1 MNKSATV
8 GQRNVFCSSMKNI
21 AKKVPI
27 IETKIWL
34 SMMYFFSN
42 FKAFIKT
49 KIRPM
54 KTISKCLLVLFVFL
68 GTLSFAQQYYDV
80 QWKKIAEGYKN
91 GEFKSSLPLILEIQK
106 KAIKDN
112 NAPQLIKS
120 LKAEFGIY
128 KETHDDTKNDYAS
141 AFFRK
146 IKETETQLKNNDLLF
161 FKILEIEF
169 FEEYFNRTRY
179 EIQNRTN
186 TAEGTIFEIET
197 WTKLD
202 YKNYYTQKFAEL
214 LLLDA
219 KLKNVKLEFYKEALG
234 ENADYDYYP
243 TLYDWKLKKNID
255 FLNNQAVFTKDELVA
270 NRADIKSLY
279 ENLISFNKGNPQLYF
294 QHQKLM
300 FENNIK
306 TDDKFL
312 QKQIDIVN
320 SPENGEYKIL
330 IVKSIAQEL
339 QQKSEFK
346 EAIRW
351 IEKIKAEY
359 PNSKLLSNLVYL
371 ENTIKQPFVGVFY
384 EEHNIPEKPI
394 HIVAQHKNADRFE
407 IKIYRVNDFKKQLL
421 FLQNINYDEYYKK
434 IDKTL
439 FRNDVFEVPNEKDFK
454 PYTTS
459 LEMNGL
465 PKGLYIGEYINGK
478 DISKFLFVSTSSRVI
493 YDEKKDYILVERENG
508 KRKINTQL
516 QRYYFR
522 DYKNI
527 SDTEILIQTDNFAK
541 FPSIKSDYDYNP
553 YLIYDAVSGDFN
565 ILNSEY
571 DGERNYRYHQE
582 LYQVF
587 LDREIY
593 RPGQTVHFKVI
604 ATAPDYDKC
613 KDFLLVNQ
621 EHEVTLFDANHQK
634 ITSQKFKTNDFG
646 SYSGSFNIPKDRLNG
661 KFSIYVSGNNSN
673 QKYFSVEEYKRPK
686 FEITFDT
693 IRNEY
698 KYGQTIELK
707 GKVATFSGIPLSKTM
722 VNFDIKRENIR
733 NRYFWWYPNEYSN
746 ENSVLGKA
754 ETNEQGEFTIK
765 IDLKKDENT
774 KGIQVHNYKVNTT
787 VTDLNGETQSAETNV
802 KVASVSHYLKT
813 NAISEASANE
823 DFKLKVESFN
833 YNDVALDKSYKV
845 KLVQLKQPERIFRNN
860 FKNNIQNLPKMGKEE
875 FLGKFPHD
883 RYDLSD
889 DQKNWKVLKTVVDET
904 KSGKELNFGKL
915 NAGTYRLLIYNIEG
929 KDSIKTE
936 QDFSVWDKNRLGGN
950 QFPFLKVIGS
960 KTQVKRGSTVMLYA
974 YSAIPDAEV
983 NIYVQDGFGAPKLE
997 KRKFSNGII
1006 AFPITISQ
1014 DKNIEK
1020 YNIQFV
1026 LAQYND
1032 VQNQYINLNI
1042 KNEDPPLKIQL
1053 TTFRDKLEPNSK
1065 EKWSITI
1072 LGRQKEKVVAE
1083 VLANMYDKSLDKF
1096 VANQYSWSK
1105 IYRPRNV
1112 FKNYNLVIVPTQLYW
1127 HKKVDYLETK
1137 QIVLP
1142 QLKWFDENVFYEL
1155 MIKYGLTTDTDGD
1168 GIDDMKDACP
1178 NVPGLE
1184 NYNGCPVPQA
1194 MYTQEVSVSEKRS
1207 SGMFADND
1215 ADGNLDKGIATAVDT
1230 KKQELDQVNPRQN
1243 LNETA
1248 FFYPHLKTDAQGNV
1262 SFEFTTPK
1270 ALTKWKLM
1278 FLAHTKDDR
1287 NAVLEQ
1293 DIMTQKKL
1301 SVTPNYPR
1309 FLREG
1314 DELNFQTKI
1323 SNLTEKS
1330 LEGAVSLQ
1338 ILNAETNEDIS
1349 SLFEITGSIQDFKV
1363 QNTGNAVASWKI
1375 KTPYNKV
1382 NSIIIKV
1389 VAKAGDF
1396 SDGEQIPVSVLSN
1409 RMLLTDAI
1417 PIFVKEGQ
1425 TKTFTL
1431 ESLSNHTT
1439 GTAEN
1444 VRNTL
1449 ELKTNPI
1456 WEIIFAL
1463 PDLSQYLNISS
1474 DDWFNTWFADVVGT
1488 EIFKANPRMKAVFDE
1503 YKSADLL
1510 KSNLEKNQELKQ
1522 VLLEE
1527 TPWVLQ
1533 SQSETETM
1541 NRVARLFEVN
1551 QMKNSIAKDWN
1562 ILLRYQNED
1571 GGFPWL
1577 PGYES
1582 SYSSSLYI
1590 LKNLG
1595 KMNSWLKEGISEY
1608 QPNGQ
1613 KYMVERLIG
1622 YVDSQLERYWKET
1635 EDNPWS
1641 NFALDYLDTRRY
1653 WEKEYPI
1660 SGKGER
1666 LKQMIID
1673 RANKFKVTDLTFYG
1687 VHRAALIYDNY
1698 ALKDTSKKLINY
1710 LKETSV
1716 SSETQGAY
1724 WKKNLNDWGWYESK
1738 AVNHAGAIEALEK
1751 ITPNDINFIEESKI
1765 WLATQKE
1772 TNSWG
1777 NSRTTAEIIYILM
1790 NSGKSWTTPEAD
1802 KATVIWGGK
1811 ELAPQTKTTGF
1822 LKQTINSDKI
1832 NPKLGQVTVSKPGPG
1847 IVQGGLFWQYYE
1859 DINNVKST
1867 ETYISISREFY
1878 KKIKTTNGEQLL
1890 KITEKSPLNVGD
1902 RITVKMILNSDRPMQ
1917 YVHLKDM
1924 RAAGLEPV
1932 DVLSGYQWKN
1942 NLGYYQTTKD
1952 ASTNFYIYYM
1962 PKGKYVFE
1970 YDLVCNAAGNFSSG
1984 FATLQNYYA
1993 PQMNARTKGDK
2004 LEIKN

>member
-1 MNKSATV
+1 
-8 GQRNVFCSSMKNI
+8 
-21 AKKVPI
+21 
-27 IETKIWL
+27 
-34 SMMYFFSN
+34 
-42 FKAFIKT
+42 
-49 KIRPM
+49 M
-54 KTISKCLLVLFVFL
+54 KTISKCLLLLFVFF
-68 GTLSFAQQYYDV
+68 TTFIFAQNYYEE

-91 GEFKSSLPLILEIQK
+91 GEFKSSLPLILDIQK
-106 KAIKDN
+106 RAIKDK
-112 NAPQLIKS
+112 NAPQIIKS

-141 AFFRK
+141 AFFAK
-146 IKETETQLKNNDLLF
+146 IKETENQLKKDDLLF

-186 TAEGTIFEIET
+186 VAEGNVSEIET

-202 YKNYYTQKFAEL
+202 YKNHFTQKFAEL
-214 LLLDA
+214 STLDNQ
-219 KLKNVKLEFYKEALG
+219 LKKVRLESYKEALG
-234 ENADYDYYP
+234 ENTDYDYYP

-255 FLNNQAVFTKDELVA
+255 FLNNESIFTKDELKE
-270 NRADIKSLY
+270 NQTSIRNLY
-279 ENLISFNKGNPQLYF
+279 QNLISFNRGNPQLYF
-294 QHQKLM
+294 QHQYLI
-300 FENNIK
+300 FENSIK
-306 TDDKFL
+306 TDEQFL
-312 QKQIDIVN
+312 KKQIDIVN
-320 SPENGEYKIL
+320 SPEKGEYKVL
-330 IVKSIAQEL
+330 IVKRIAEEL
-339 QQKSEFK
+339 QRKSEFK

-351 IEKIKAEY
+351 IEKIKSEY
-359 PNSKLLSNLVYL
+359 PNSKLVSNLDYL
-371 ENTIKQPFVGVFY
+371 ENNIKSPFVQVFY

-394 HIVAQHKNADRFE
+394 HLVATHKNADRFE
-407 IKIYRVNDFKKQLL
+407 IKIYKINDFKSQLL
-421 FLQNINYDEYYKK
+421 YLQNLNYTEYYQK

-439 FRNDVFEVPNEKDFK
+439 FRTDVFTLPNQKDFK
-454 PYTTS
+454 NYSTS
-459 LEMNGL
+459 LEMQAL

-478 DISKFLFVSTSSRVI
+478 DVSKFLFISTSSRVI
-493 YDEKKDYILVERENG
+493 YDEKKDYILVDRETG

-522 DYKNI
+522 NYKNV
-527 SDTEILIQTDNFAK
+527 SESEILIQTDNFAK
-541 FPSIKSDYDYNP
+541 FPSIKSYHDYNP

-565 ILNSEY
+565 ILNSVY
-571 DGERNYRYHQE
+571 DRDDDYRSHEE

-604 ATAPDYDKC
+604 ATRPDFEKR
-613 KDFLLVNQ
+613 KDVLLVNKEQ
-621 EHEVTLFDANHQK
+621 EVVMFDTNHQK
-634 ITSQKFKTNDFG
+634 ISSQKFTTNEFG
-646 SYSGSFNIPKDRLNG
+646 SFSGSFEIPKDRLNG
-661 KFSIYVSGNNSN
+661 KFSIYVSGNRYN

-693 IRNEY
+693 IKSEY

-707 GKVATFSGIPLSKTM
+707 GKVTTFSGVPLSKTA

-733 NRYFWWYPNEYSN
+733 NRYFWWYPAEYSN
-746 ENSVLGKA
+746 ENSVLGKV
-754 ETNEQGEFTIK
+754 ETNEKGEFTIK
-765 IDLKKDENT
+765 IDLKKDENV
-774 KGIQVHNYKVNTT
+774 KGIQVHNYKVNST

-813 NAISEASANE
+813 NPVSEASANE
-823 DFKLKVESFN
+823 DLKVKVESFN

-845 KLVQLKQPERIFRNN
+845 KLMQLKQPERILRNN
-860 FKNNIQNLPKMGKEE
+860 FKNNVQNLPKMGRDE
-875 FLGKFPHD
+875 FLSKFPHD
-883 RYDLSD
+883 RYDKSD
-889 DQKNWKVLKTVVDET
+889 DQKNWKVLKTITEGT
-904 KSGKELNFGKL
+904 KSGKELNFGRL

-936 QDFSVWDKNRLGGN
+936 QDFSVWDKNRLGKN
-950 QFPFLKVIGS
+950 QFPFLKIIGPKTDVIRGS
-960 KTQVKRGSTVMLYA
+960 KVTIYA

-983 NIYVQDGFGAPKLE
+983 NIYVQDGFGAPKME
-997 KRKFSNGII
+997 TKKFSNGILLY
-1006 AFPITISQ
+1006 PLTISL

-1032 VQNQYINLNI
+1032 VQNEYINLNI
-1042 KNEDPPLKIQL
+1042 KNEDPPLKIEL

-1065 EKWSITI
+1065 EKWSIKI
-1072 LGRQKEKVVAE
+1072 LGREKEKVVAE

-1096 VANQYSWSK
+1096 VPNTYSWTK

-1112 FKNYNLVIVPTQLYW
+1112 FKDFNVEIYPSQLYW
-1127 HKKVDYLETK
+1127 YQQVKYLETK
-1137 QIVLP
+1137 QINLP

-1155 MIKYGLTTDTDGD
+1155 LVKYGLTTDMDGD

-1178 NVPGLE
+1178 SVPGLE
-1184 NYNGCPVPQA
+1184 TYNGCPKPNA
-1194 MYTQEVSVSEKRS
+1194 MMAMEVSSEKRS
-1207 SGMFADND
+1207 SGRFADKD
-1215 ADGNLDKGIATAVDT
+1215 ADGVLDKDDAPPPPVKD
-1230 KKQELDQVNPRQN
+1230 EDLDKVNARQN
-1243 LNETA
+1243 LKETA

-1262 SFEFTTPK
+1262 SFEFTTPE

-1287 NAVLEQ
+1287 HAVLEQ
-1293 DIMTQKKL
+1293 DIITQKKL

-1314 DELNFQTKI
+1314 DELSFQTKI
-1323 SNLTEKS
+1323 SNLTDTS
-1330 LEGAVSLQ
+1330 LDGKVSLQ

-1349 SLFEITGSIQDFKV
+1349 SLFGITGSVQDFQV

-1375 KTPYNKV
+1375 KAPYNKV

-1396 SDGEQIPVSVLSN
+1396 SDGEQIPVAVLSN
-1409 RMLLTDAI
+1409 RMLLTDAV

-1431 ESLSNHTT
+1431 ESLANYTT

-1463 PDLSQYLNISS
+1463 PDLSENLNISS

-1488 EIFKANPRMKAVFDE
+1488 EIFRANPRMKAVFDE
-1503 YKSADLL
+1503 YKTADLL

-1541 NRVARLFEVN
+1541 NKVARLFEVN

-1562 ILLRYQNED
+1562 ILLRYKNGD

-1582 SYSSSLYI
+1582 SYSNSLYI

-1595 KMNSWLKEGISEY
+1595 KMNVWLKDGIGEY
-1608 QPNGQ
+1608 QPGGQ
-1613 KYMVERLIG
+1613 QSIVGRLIG
-1622 YVDSQLERYWKET
+1622 YIDSQLERHWSEEK
-1635 EDNPWS
+1635 DNPWS

-1673 RANKFKVTDLTFYG
+1673 RADKFKVTDLTFYG

-1698 ALKDTSKKLINY
+1698 GLKDTSKKLINY

-1738 AVNHAGAIEALEK
+1738 AVNHAGAIEALAK
-1751 ITPNDINFIEESKI
+1751 VAPNDIDFIEESKI

-1777 NSRTTAEIIYILM
+1777 NSRTTAEIIYIMM

-1811 ELAPQTKTTGF
+1811 EVAPQTKTTGF

-1832 NPKLGQVTVSKPGPG
+1832 DPKLGQVTVTKPGPG

-1859 DINNVKST
+1859 DINNAKST
-1867 ETYISISREFY
+1867 ETYISMTREFY
-1878 KKIKTTNGEQLL
+1878 KKVKTTNGEELL
-1890 KITEKSPLNVGD
+1890 KITENSPLNVGD
-1902 RITVKMILNSDRPMQ
+1902 RLTVRMILNSDRPMQ

-1932 DVLSGYQWKN
+1932 DVLSGYQYKN
-1942 NLGYYQTTKD
+1942 NLGYYQATKD

-1970 YDLVCNAAGNFSSG
+1970 YDLVCNAAGSFSSG

>member
-1 MNKSATV
+1 
-8 GQRNVFCSSMKNI
+8 
-21 AKKVPI
+21 
-27 IETKIWL
+27 
-34 SMMYFFSN
+34 
-42 FKAFIKT
+42 
-49 KIRPM
+49 M
-54 KTISKCLLVLFVFL
+54 KTIHKCLLLIYVFC
-68 GTLSFAQQYYDV
+68 GTCFFAQNYYDE
-80 QWKKIAEGYKN
+80 QWKKIAQGYKN

-106 KAIKDN
+106 RAIKDK
-112 NAPQLIKS
+112 NAPQIIKS

-141 AFFRK
+141 AFFAK
-146 IKETETQLKNNDLLF
+146 IKETESQLKRDDLLF
-161 FKILEIEF
+161 FKVLEIEF

-186 TAEGTIFEIET
+186 LADGNISEIET

-202 YKNYYTQKFAEL
+202 YKNHYTQKFAEL
-214 LLLDA
+214 SLLDNQ
-219 KLKNVKLEFYKEALG
+219 LKKVKLESYKEALG
-234 ENADYDYYP
+234 ENADYDYFP

-255 FLNNQAVFTKDELVA
+255 FLNNESIFTKDELVA
-270 NRADIKSLY
+270 NRPIIKSLY
-279 ENLISFNKGNPQLYF
+279 QNLISFNTGNPKLYF
-294 QHQKLM
+294 QHQLLI

-306 TDDKFL
+306 KDEQFL
-312 QKQIDIVN
+312 KKQIDLVN
-320 SPENGEYKIL
+320 SSEKGEYKIL
-330 IVKSIAQEL
+330 IVKRIAEEL

-346 EAIRW
+346 EAISS
-351 IEKIKAEY
+351 IEKIKSEY

-371 ENTIKQPFVGVFY
+371 ENNIKSPFVQVFY
-384 EEHNIPEKPI
+384 EEHNIPEKPV
-394 HIVAQHKNADRFE
+394 HIAAQHKNADRFE
-407 IKIYRVNDFKKQLL
+407 IKIYKINDFKTQLIY
-421 FLQNINYDEYYKK
+421 LQNLDYDEYYKK

-439 FRNDVFEVPNEKDFK
+439 FRTDVFEVPNQKDFK

-459 LEMNGL
+459 LEMKGL
-465 PKGLYIGEYINGK
+465 PKGLYIAEYINGT
-478 DISKFLFVSTSSRVI
+478 DVSKFLFVSTSSRVI
-493 YDEKKDYILVERENG
+493 YDEKKDYILVDRETG
-508 KRKINTQL
+508 ERKINTQL

-522 DYKNI
+522 DYNNV
-527 SDTEILIQTDNFAK
+527 SETEILIQTDNFAK
-541 FPSIKSDYDYNP
+541 FPSVKSYHDYNP

-571 DGERNYRYHQE
+571 DSDRDYRYHHE

-604 ATAPDYDKC
+604 STAPDFDKR
-613 KDFLLVNQ
+613 KDFLLVNKEQ
-621 EHEVTLFDANHQK
+621 EVVLYDTNHQK
-634 ITSQKFKTNDFG
+634 ISSQKFTTNDFG
-646 SYSGSFNIPKDRLNG
+646 SFSGSFEIPKDRLNG
-661 KFSIYVSGNNSN
+661 KFSIYVSGNYSN

-693 IRNEY
+693 IRSEY

-707 GKVATFSGIPLSKTM
+707 GKVTTFSGVALSKTM

-733 NRYFWWYPNEYSN
+733 NRYFWWYPAEYSN
-746 ENSVLGKA
+746 ENSVLGKV
-754 ETNEQGEFTIK
+754 ETNEKGEFTIK
-765 IDLKKDENT
+765 IDPKKDENV

-813 NAISEASANE
+813 NPVSEASANE
-823 DFKLKVESFN
+823 DLKIKVESFN
-833 YNDVALDKSYKV
+833 YNDIALDKSYKV
-845 KLVQLKQPERIFRNN
+845 KLLQLKQPERILRNN
-860 FKNNIQNLPKMGKEE
+860 FKNNIQNLPKMGRDE
-875 FLGKFPHD
+875 FLSKFPHD
-883 RYDLSD
+883 RYDQSD
-889 DQKNWKVLKTVVDET
+889 DQKNWKVLKTIIDET
-904 KSGKELNFGKL
+904 KTGKELNFGKL
-915 NAGTYRLLIYNIEG
+915 DAGTYRLLIYNVEG

-936 QDFSVWDKNRLGGN
+936 QDFSVWDKNRLGKN
-950 QFPFLKVIGS
+950 QFPFLKIIGP
-960 KTQVKRGSTVMLYA
+960 KADVKRGSKVNIYA

-983 NIYVQDGFGAPKLE
+983 NIYIQDGFGLPKME
-997 KRKFSNGII
+997 KRKFSNGILVY
-1006 AFPITISQ
+1006 PLTVSL

-1032 VQNQYINLNI
+1032 VQNEYINFNI
-1042 KNEDPPLKIQL
+1042 KNEDPPLKIEL

-1065 EKWSITI
+1065 EKWSIKI
-1072 LGRQKEKVVAE
+1072 LGREKEKVVAE

-1096 VANQYSWSK
+1096 VPNKYSWTK
-1105 IYRPRNV
+1105 IYRPTNV
-1112 FKNYNLVIVPTQLYW
+1112 FKDFNVEIYPSQLYW
-1127 HKKVDYLETK
+1127 YQQVKYLETK
-1137 QIVLP
+1137 QINLP
-1142 QLKWFDENVFYEL
+1142 QLKWFDENVFYDL
-1155 MIKYGLTTDTDGD
+1155 LVKYGFTVDTDGD

-1178 NVPGLE
+1178 SVPGLE
-1184 NYNGCPVPQA
+1184 SYNGCPKPKA
-1194 MYTQEVSVSEKRS
+1194 MMAAEVSSAQKSKGR
-1207 SGMFADND
+1207 FADKD
-1215 ADGNLDKGIATAVDT
+1215 ADGVLDKDDPLPPPVKD
-1230 KKQELDQVNPRQN
+1230 KDLDNVNARQN
-1243 LNETA
+1243 LQETA
-1248 FFYPHLKTDAQGNV
+1248 FFYPHLKTDANGNI
-1262 SFEFTTPK
+1262 SFEFTTPE

-1293 DIMTQKKL
+1293 DIITQKKL

-1314 DELNFQTKI
+1314 DELSFQTKI
-1323 SNLTEKS
+1323 SNLTDKS
-1330 LEGAVSLQ
+1330 LDGNVSLQ
-1338 ILNAETNEDIS
+1338 ILNAETNEDIT
-1349 SLFEITGSIQDFKV
+1349 SLFGITGSVQDFKV
-1363 QNTGNAVASWKI
+1363 QNRGNAVASWKI

-1396 SDGEQIPVSVLSN
+1396 SDGEQIPVAVLSN
-1409 RMLLTDAI
+1409 RMLLTDAV

-1431 ESLSNHTT
+1431 ESLANYTT

-1463 PDLSQYLNISS
+1463 PDLSENLNISS

-1488 EIFKANPRMKAVFDE
+1488 EIFKVNPRMKAVFDE

-1551 QMKNSIAKDWN
+1551 QMKNSIAKDWS
-1562 ILLRYQNED
+1562 ILLRYQNGD

-1582 SYSSSLYI
+1582 SYSNSLYI

-1595 KMNSWLKEGISEY
+1595 KMNVWLKDGIGEY
-1608 QPNGQ
+1608 QPGGQ
-1613 KYMVERLIG
+1613 ESMVGRLVG
-1622 YVDSQLERYWKET
+1622 YIDSQLERHWKEN

-1653 WEKEYPI
+1653 WEKQYPI
-1660 SGKGER
+1660 NGKGER

-1673 RANKFKVTDLTFYG
+1673 RAEKFKVTDLTFYG

-1698 ALKDTSKKLINY
+1698 GLKNTSRKLINY

-1738 AVNHAGAIEALEK
+1738 AVNHAGAIEALAK
-1751 ITPNDINFIEESKI
+1751 IAPNDIDFIEESKI

-1777 NSRTTAEIIYILM
+1777 NSRTTAEIIYIMM

-1811 ELAPQTKTTGF
+1811 EVAPQTKTTGF

-1832 NPKLGQVTVSKPGPG
+1832 DPKLGQVTVTKPGPG

-1859 DINNVKST
+1859 DINNAKST
-1867 ETYISISREFY
+1867 ETYISMTREFY
-1878 KKIKTTNGEQLL
+1878 KKVKTTNGEELL
-1890 KITEKSPLNVGD
+1890 KITENSPLNVGD
-1902 RITVKMILNSDRPMQ
+1902 RLTVRMILNSDRPMQ

-1924 RAAGLEPV
+1924 RAAGLEPL
-1932 DVLSGYQWKN
+1932 DVLSGYQYKN
-1942 NLGYYQTTKD
+1942 NLGYYQATKD

-1970 YDLVCNAAGNFSSG
+1970 YDLVCNAAGSFSSG

>member
-1 MNKSATV
+1 
-8 GQRNVFCSSMKNI
+8 
-21 AKKVPI
+21 
-27 IETKIWL
+27 
-34 SMMYFFSN
+34 
-42 FKAFIKT
+42 
-49 KIRPM
+49 M
-54 KTISKCLLVLFVFL
+54 KTISKCLLLLFVFF
-68 GTLSFAQQYYDV
+68 TTFISAQNSYEE

-91 GEFKSSLPLILEIQK
+91 GEFKSSLPLIFDIQK
-106 KAIKDN
+106 RAIRDK
-112 NAPQLIKS
+112 NAPQIIKS

-141 AFFRK
+141 AFFAK
-146 IKETETQLKNNDLLF
+146 IKETENQLKKDDLLF

-186 TAEGTIFEIET
+186 VAEGNISEIET

-202 YKNYYTQKFAEL
+202 YKNHFTQKFAEL
-214 LLLDA
+214 SALDNQ
-219 KLKNVKLEFYKEALG
+219 LKKVRLESYKEALG
-234 ENADYDYYP
+234 ENTDYDYYP

-255 FLNNQAVFTKDELVA
+255 FLNNESIFTKDE
-270 NRADIKSLY
+270 IKENHTSIRNLY
-279 ENLISFNKGNPQLYF
+279 QNLISFNRGNPQLYF
-294 QHQKLM
+294 QHQYLI
-300 FENNIK
+300 FENSIK
-306 TDDKFL
+306 TDEQFL
-312 QKQIDIVN
+312 KKQIDIVN
-320 SPENGEYKIL
+320 SPEKGEYKIL
-330 IVKSIAQEL
+330 IVKRIAEEL
-339 QQKSEFK
+339 QRKSEFK

-351 IEKIKAEY
+351 IEKIKSEY
-359 PNSKLLSNLVYL
+359 PNSKLVSNLDYL
-371 ENTIKQPFVGVFY
+371 ENNIKSPFVQVFY

-394 HIVAQHKNADRFE
+394 HLVATHKNADRFE
-407 IKIYRVNDFKKQLL
+407 IKIYKVNDFKNQLL
-421 FLQNINYDEYYKK
+421 YLQSLDYAEYYKK

-439 FRNDVFEVPNEKDFK
+439 VRTDVFELPNQKDYK
-454 PYTTS
+454 NYSTS
-459 LEMNGL
+459 LEMKGL
-465 PKGLYIGEYINGK
+465 PKGLYIGEYINGG
-478 DISKFLFVSTSSRVI
+478 DVSKFLFISTSSRVI
-493 YDEKKDYILVERENG
+493 YDEKKDYILVERETG

-522 DYKNI
+522 DYKNV
-527 SDTEILIQTDNFAK
+527 SETEILIQTDNFAK
-541 FPSIKSDYDYNP
+541 FPSIKSYHDYHP

-565 ILNSEY
+565 ILNSVY
-571 DGERNYRYHQE
+571 DRDDDYRSHEE

-604 ATAPDYDKC
+604 ATRPVYEMR
-613 KDFLLVNQ
+613 KDVLLVNREQ
-621 EHEVTLFDANHQK
+621 EVVMFDTNHQK
-634 ITSQKFKTNDFG
+634 ISSQKFTTNDFG
-646 SYSGSFNIPKDRLNG
+646 SFSGSFEIPKDRLNG
-661 KFSIYVSGNNSN
+661 KFSIYVSGNRYN

-693 IRNEY
+693 IKSEY

-707 GKVATFSGIPLSKTM
+707 GKVTTFSGVPLSKTA

-733 NRYFWWYPNEYSN
+733 NRYFWWYPAEYSN
-746 ENSVLGKA
+746 ENSVLGKV
-754 ETNEQGEFTIK
+754 ETNEKGEFTIK
-765 IDLKKDENT
+765 IDLKKDENV
-774 KGIQVHNYKVNTT
+774 KGIQVHNYKVNAT

-813 NAISEASANE
+813 NPVSEASANE
-823 DFKLKVESFN
+823 DLKVKVESFN

-845 KLVQLKQPERIFRNN
+845 KLMQLKQPERILRNN
-860 FKNNIQNLPKMGKEE
+860 FKNNIQNLPKMGRDE
-875 FLGKFPHD
+875 FLNKFPHD
-883 RYDLSD
+883 RYDKAD
-889 DQKNWKVLKTVVDET
+889 DQKNWKVLKTITDET

-936 QDFSVWDKNRLGGN
+936 QDFSVWDKNRLGKN
-950 QFPFLKVIGS
+950 QFPFLKIIGPKTDVIRGS
-960 KTQVKRGSTVMLYA
+960 KVTIYA

-983 NIYVQDGFGAPKLE
+983 NIYVQDGFGAPKME
-997 KRKFSNGII
+997 TKKFSNGILLY
-1006 AFPITISQ
+1006 PLTISL

-1020 YNIQFV
+1020 YNVQFV

-1032 VQNQYINLNI
+1032 VQNEYINLNI
-1042 KNEDPPLKIQL
+1042 KNEDPPLKIEL

-1065 EKWSITI
+1065 EKWSIKI
-1072 LGRQKEKVVAE
+1072 LGREKEKVVAE

-1096 VANQYSWSK
+1096 VPNKYSWTK

-1112 FKNYNLVIVPTQLYW
+1112 FKDFNVEIYPSQLYW
-1127 HKKVDYLETK
+1127 YQQVKYLETK
-1137 QIVLP
+1137 QINLP

-1155 MIKYGLTTDTDGD
+1155 LVKYGLTTDMDGD

-1178 NVPGLE
+1178 NVPGLDT
-1184 NYNGCPVPQA
+1184 YNGCPSPKRMVA
-1194 MYTQEVSVSEKRS
+1194 EEVYVSGKMSDSR
-1207 SGMFADND
+1207 FAET
-1215 ADGNLDKGIATAVDT
+1215 DGDGVLDKDDAPPPPVKD
-1230 KKQELDQVNPRQN
+1230 EDLHNVNARQN
-1243 LNETA
+1243 LNETV
-1248 FFYPHLKTDAQGNV
+1248 FFYPHLKTDTNGNV
-1262 SFEFTTPK
+1262 SFEFTTPE

-1287 NAVLEQ
+1287 QAVLEQ
-1293 DIMTQKKL
+1293 DIITQKKL

-1314 DELNFQTKI
+1314 DELSFQTKI
-1323 SNLTEKS
+1323 SNLTENS
-1330 LEGAVSLQ
+1330 LNGKVSLQ
-1338 ILNAETNEDIS
+1338 ILNADTNEDIS
-1349 SLFEITGSIQDFKV
+1349 SLFGITGSVQDFQV

-1375 KTPYNKV
+1375 KTPYNRV

-1396 SDGEQIPVSVLSN
+1396 SDGEQIPVAVLSN
-1409 RMLLTDAI
+1409 RMLLTDAV

-1431 ESLSNHTT
+1431 ESLANYTT

-1463 PDLSQYLNISS
+1463 PDLSENLNISS

-1503 YKSADLL
+1503 YKTADLL

-1562 ILLRYQNED
+1562 ILLRYQNGD

-1582 SYSSSLYI
+1582 SYSNSLYI

-1595 KMNSWLKEGISEY
+1595 KMNVWLKENISEY
-1608 QPNGQ
+1608 QPGGQ
-1613 KYMVERLIG
+1613 KYMVDRLIG
-1622 YVDSQLERYWKET
+1622 YIDSQLERYWKET

-1660 SGKGER
+1660 TGKGER

-1698 ALKDTSKKLINY
+1698 GLKDTSGKLIHY

-1738 AVNHAGAIEALEK
+1738 AVNHAGAIEALAK
-1751 ITPNDINFIEESKI
+1751 IAPNDIDFIEESKI

-1777 NSRTTAEIIYILM
+1777 NSRTTAEIIYIMM

-1811 ELAPQTKTTGF
+1811 EVAPQTKTTGF

-1832 NPKLGQVTVSKPGPG
+1832 DPKLGQVTVTKPGPG

-1859 DINNVKST
+1859 DINNAKST
-1867 ETYISISREFY
+1867 ETYISMTREFY
-1878 KKIKTTNGEQLL
+1878 KKVKTTNGEELL
-1890 KITEKSPLNVGD
+1890 KITENSPLNVGD
-1902 RITVKMILNSDRPMQ
+1902 RLTVRMILNSDRPMQ

-1932 DVLSGYQWKN
+1932 DVLSGYQYKN
-1942 NLGYYQTTKD
+1942 NLGYYQATKD

-1970 YDLVCNAAGNFSSG
+1970 YDLVCNAAGSFSSG

>member
-1 MNKSATV
+1 
-8 GQRNVFCSSMKNI
+8 
-21 AKKVPI
+21 
-27 IETKIWL
+27 
-34 SMMYFFSN
+34 
-42 FKAFIKT
+42 
-49 KIRPM
+49 M
-54 KTISKCLLVLFVFL
+54 KTIHKCLLVLFLFI
-68 GTLSFAQQYYDV
+68 GTFSFAQSYYEV
-80 QWKKIAEGYKN
+80 QWKKIAEGYRN

-106 KAIKDN
+106 KAVKDK
-112 NAPQLIKS
+112 NAPEIVKS

-128 KETHDDTKNDYAS
+128 KETHDDIKNDYAS
-141 AFFRK
+141 AFFAK
-146 IKETETQLKNNDLLF
+146 IKETENQLKKNDLLF
-161 FKILEIEF
+161 FKVLEIEF
-169 FEEYFNRTRY
+169 FEEYFSRTKY
-179 EIQNRTN
+179 EIQRRTN
-186 TAEGTIFEIET
+186 VAEGKVSEIET

-214 LLLDA
+214 SLLDNQ
-219 KLKNVKLEFYKEALG
+219 LKKVKLESYKQALG

-255 FLNNQAVFTKDELVA
+255 FLNNESIFTKDELVA
-270 NRADIKSLY
+270 NRSDIRTLY
-279 ENLISFNKGNPQLYF
+279 QNLIGFNEGNPKLYF
-294 QHQKLM
+294 QHQLLI
-300 FENNIK
+300 FENNVK
-306 TDDKFL
+306 TDDQFL
-312 QKQIDIVN
+312 KKQIDLAN
-320 SPENGEYKIL
+320 SSEKGDYKIL
-330 IVKSIAQEL
+330 IVKRIAEEL

-346 EAIRW
+346 EAVRW

-359 PNSKLLSNLVYL
+359 PDSKLLTNLVYL
-371 ENTIKQPFVGVFY
+371 ENNIKSPVVQIFY
-384 EEHNIPEKPI
+384 EEHNIPEKPV

-407 IKIYRVNDFKKQLL
+407 IKIYQINDFKKQLL
-421 FLQNINYDEYYKK
+421 YLQNLEYDEYYKK

-439 FRNDVFEVPNEKDFK
+439 FRTDVFEVPNQKDFK
-454 PYTTS
+454 SYSTS
-459 LEMNGL
+459 LEMKGL

-478 DISKFLFVSTSSRVI
+478 DVSKFLFVSTSSRVI
-493 YDEKKDYILVERENG
+493 YDEKKDYILVDRETG
-508 KRKINTQL
+508 DRKINTRL
-516 QRYYFR
+516 KKYAFT
-522 DYKNI
+522 DYRNT
-527 SDTEILIQTDNFAK
+527 SEAEVLIQTDNFAR
-541 FPSIKSDYDYNP
+541 FPSVKGYHREYP
-553 YLIYDAVSGDFN
+553 YIIYDAVSGDFN

-571 DGERNYRYHQE
+571 EWDRDGRYSYD
-582 LYQVF
+582 LFQVF

-593 RPGQTVHFKVI
+593 RPGQTVQFKVI
-604 ATAPDYDKC
+604 ATRPDFEKR
-613 KDFLLVNQ
+613 KDVLLVNKEQ
-621 EHEVTLFDANHQK
+621 EVVLYDTNQQK
-634 ITSQKFKTNDFG
+634 ISSQKFTTNDFG
-646 SYSGSFNIPKDRLNG
+646 SFSGSFEIPKDRLNG
-661 KFSIYVSGNNSN
+661 KFSIYVPGNHYN

-693 IRNEY
+693 IRSEY
-698 KYGQTIELK
+698 KYEQTIELK
-707 GKVATFSGIPLSKTM
+707 GKVTTFSGVPLSKTM

-733 NRYFWWYPNEYSN
+733 NRYFWWYPAEYSN
-746 ENSVLGKA
+746 ENLVLGKA
-754 ETNEQGEFTIK
+754 ETNEKGEFTIK
-765 IDLKKDENT
+765 IDAKKDENV

-813 NAISEASANE
+813 NPVSEASANE
-823 DFKLKVESFN
+823 DLKIKVESFN
-833 YNDVALDKSYKV
+833 YNDIALDKSYQV
-845 KLVQLKQPERIFRNN
+845 KLVQLKQPERILRNN
-860 FKNNIQNLPKMGKEE
+860 FKSNIQNLPKMGRDE
-875 FLGKFPHD
+875 FLSKFPHD
-883 RYDLSD
+883 RYDKSD
-889 DQKNWKVLKTVVDET
+889 YQQNWKVLKTITDET

-915 NAGTYRLLIYNIEG
+915 DAGTYRLLIYNIED

-936 QDFSVWDKNRLGGN
+936 QDFSVWDKNRLGEN
-950 QFPFLKVIGS
+950 QFPFLKITGP
-960 KTQVKRGSTVMLYA
+960 KTEVKRGSTATIYA

-983 NIYVQDGFGAPKLE
+983 NIYIQDGFGVPKME
-997 KRKFSNGII
+997 KRKFSKGVL
-1006 AFPITISQ
+1006 AFPLTISQ

-1026 LAQYND
+1026 LAHYND
-1032 VQNQYINLNI
+1032 VQNEYIDLKI
-1042 KNEDPPLKIQL
+1042 KNEDPPLKIEL
-1053 TTFRDKLEPNSK
+1053 TTFRDKLKPNSK
-1065 EKWSITI
+1065 EKWSIKI
-1072 LGRQKEKVVAE
+1072 SGRQKEKVVAE

-1096 VANQYSWSK
+1096 VPNKYSWSK

-1112 FKNYNLVIVPTQLYW
+1112 FKDYNVPVYPSQLYW
-1127 HKKVDYLETK
+1127 YQKVDYLETK
-1137 QIVLP
+1137 QIILP
-1142 QLKWFDENVFYEL
+1142 QLKWFDDNVFYDL
-1155 MIKYGLTTDTDGD
+1155 MIKYGFTVDTDGD

-1178 NVPGLE
+1178 SVPGME
-1184 NYNGCPVPQA
+1184 SYNGCPAPKRMVA
-1194 MYTQEVSVSEKRS
+1194 EEVSVSEKRS
-1207 SGMFADND
+1207 DSRFAET
-1215 ADGNLDKGIATAVDT
+1215 DGDGVLDKDDAPPPPVKDE
-1230 KKQELDQVNPRQN
+1230 ELDKVNVRQN
-1243 LNETA
+1243 LQETA

-1262 SFEFTTPK
+1262 SFEFTTPE

-1287 NAVLEQ
+1287 QAVLEQ
-1293 DIMTQKKL
+1293 DIITQKKL

-1314 DELNFQTKI
+1314 DELFFQTKI
-1323 SNLTEKS
+1323 SNLTDKS
-1330 LEGAVSLQ
+1330 LDGKVSIQ

-1349 SLFEITGSIQDFKV
+1349 SLFGITGSVQDFNV
-1363 QNTGNAVASWKI
+1363 QNTGNAVAGWKI

-1382 NSIIIKV
+1382 SSIIIKV

-1396 SDGEQIPVSVLSN
+1396 SDGEQIPVAVLSN
-1409 RMLLTDAI
+1409 RMLLTDAV

-1431 ESLSNHTT
+1431 ESLANYTT

-1463 PDLSQYLNISS
+1463 PDLSQNLNISS

-1503 YKSADLL
+1503 YKTADLL

-1533 SQSETETM
+1533 SKSETETM

-1551 QMKNSIAKDWN
+1551 QMKNSIAKDWS
-1562 ILLRYQNED
+1562 ILQRYQNGD

-1582 SYSSSLYI
+1582 SYSNSLYI

-1595 KMNSWLKEGISEY
+1595 KMNSWLKEGINEY
-1608 QPNGQ
+1608 QPGGQ
-1613 KYMVERLIG
+1613 QAMVSRLIR
-1622 YVDSQLERYWKET
+1622 YIDSQLERYWKEE

-1641 NFALDYLDTRRY
+1641 NFALDYLDTRCY

-1660 SGKGER
+1660 TGKGER

-1687 VHRAALIYDNY
+1687 VHRGALIYYNY
-1698 ALKDTSKKLINY
+1698 GLKDTSKKLINY

-1724 WKKNLNDWGWYESK
+1724 WKKNLNGWGWYESK
-1738 AVNHAGAIEALEK
+1738 AVNHAGAIEALAK
-1751 ITPNDINFIEESKI
+1751 IAPNDIDFIEESKI

-1777 NSRTTAEIIYILM
+1777 NSRTTAEIIYIMM

-1802 KATVIWGGK
+1802 KATVIWGGQ
-1811 ELAPQTKTTGF
+1811 EVAPQTKTTGF
-1822 LKQTINSDKI
+1822 LKQTIISDKI
-1832 NPKLGQVTVSKPGPG
+1832 DPKLGQVTVTKPGPG

-1859 DINNVKST
+1859 DINNAKST
-1867 ETYISISREFY
+1867 ETYISITREFY
-1878 KKIKTTNGEQLL
+1878 KKVKTANGEQLI
-1890 KITEKSPLNVGD
+1890 KITENSPLNVGA
-1902 RITVKMILNSDRPMQ
+1902 RLTVRMILNSDRPMQ

-1932 DVLSGYQWKN
+1932 DVLSGYQYKN
-1942 NLGYYQTTKD
+1942 NLGYYQATKD

-1970 YDLVCNAAGNFSSG
+1970 YDLVCNAAGSFSSG

-2004 LEIKN
+2004 LEIKK